1 MTMSQQN
8 DEKKLFTKSAFK
20 IATHCPMQ
28 AYYYRNP
35 KMYENQSATD
45 DFLKS
50 LAEGGFQVGELAK
63 IYGEV
68 PPENDLEGC
77 FGYDEPLKRTR
88 ELFEQENVN
97 IAEAAFRFGDCFV
110 RADVVKKDGHKIELI
125 EVKAKSWDPKIDF
138 VSIAQGGKYKGKQIV
153 NSDIRDYLYDVAFQK
168 WVVENALKTDYPNEP
183 WIVQAYLMMPDKS
196 KMNTIPRL
204 NSLFRIKKSV
214 GSDGEKRAH
223 AEVMPEALEILKKP
237 HERILKP
244 FSVDNDC
251 KLVIEGKTAEQADVL
266 GMSFVSFIEEKAKW
280 FVNNEKH
287 YCLLGSKCFKCPF
300 QLSEKSEEGNQS
312 SCDNEKKSGFE
323 ECWREKAK
331 GKIEK
336 YFDNGEPLIKD
347 INGTGLTRSPNTK
360 DDWIRSGIYF
370 IKDITEA
377 VYPRKKDGTETGW
390 TTNRRKWVQIDGVK
404 NGQTDVSILK
414 KELRAEMKEKWKFPL
429 HMIDF
434 ETTNSALPYFEG
446 QRPYEQVAFQFSHHI
461 IYEDGRIEHK
471 GQYLETQPGKFP
483 NFKFVRELKEQLGS
497 EGSVFRYASHE
508 NSILRAIRQQLND
521 PKYANQIK
529 KDQVDKDELIEFI
542 DSITHVTDEEKK
554 SGVTYPEKG
563 KGRDMIDLCEIV
575 KRFYWHPIMKGSNS
589 IKQVLPAILNSGTYI
604 QEKYSKPIYGSEIK
618 SCNYTPDNPIALVQK
633 DEKTGEIQNPYK
645 ALPQLNEIQNEL
657 IKEIAAQGL
666 WSEEELKQYDQS
678 VSDDEM
684 GAEEDTRINNGGLP
698 LVLFRSFQALD
709 PSVEWDNAITAANP
723 SKDALK
729 YNVLRKGLLK
739 YCELDTM
746 SMVLIWEY
754 FNNAVNGLE

>member
-1 MTMSQQN
+1 MS
-8 DEKKLFTKSAFK
+8 EALFTKSAFK

-28 AYYYRNP
+28 AYYYRNSKGKNP
-35 KMYENQSATD
+35 EYENQSATD
-45 DFLKS
+45 EFLKS
-50 LAEGGFQVGELAK
+50 MAEGGFQVGELAK

-68 PPENDLEGC
+68 PPENDLESC
-77 FGYDEPLKRTR
+77 CGYDEPLKRTR
-88 ELFEQENVN
+88 ELFKQESVN
-97 IAEAAFRFGDCFV
+97 IAEAAFRYGDCFV
-110 RADVVKKDGHKIELI
+110 RADVIKKKGNFIDLI
-125 EVKAKSWDPKIDF
+125 EVKAKSWDPRIDF
-138 VSIAQGGKYKGKQIV
+138 VSVPQGGKYKGKQAV
-153 NSDIRDYLYDVAFQK
+153 NSDGCDYLYDVAFQK
-168 WVVENALKTDYPNEP
+168 WVVENALKNDYPDKTFT
-183 WIVQAYLMMPDKS
+183 VRAYLMMADKS
-196 KMNTIPRL
+196 KVNSIPRL

-237 HERILKP
+237 HERILTP

-300 QLSEKSEEGNQS
+300 QLSEEG
-312 SCDNEKKSGFE
+312 KAKGLKSGYE
-323 ECWREKAK
+323 ECWRNVAGFKDEDFKK
-331 GKIEK
+331 PSIKELWGSFLGTKKNKWVQEQK
-336 YFDNGEPLIKD
+336 YFL
-347 INGTGLTRSPNTK
+347 S
-360 DDWIRSGIYF
+360 
-370 IKDITEA
+370 DITEGDLPLLA
-377 VYPRKKDGTETGW
+377 STRPESGLDHCE
-390 TTNRRKWVQIDGVK
+390 RKWLQVRNTLSGATEPI
-404 NGQTDVSILK
+404 ILK
-414 KELRAEMKEKWKFPL
+414 DELRTEMKKWEPPF

-446 QRPYEQVAFQFSHHI
+446 LRPYEQVAFQFSHHI

-471 GQYLETQPGKFP
+471 GQYLETQPSKFP

-542 DSITHVTDEEKK
+542 DSITHVTAEEKK

-589 IKQVLPAILNSGTYI
+589 IKQVLPAILNSGTYL
-604 QEKYSKPIYGSEIK
+604 QEKYGKPIYGSEIK
-618 SCNYTPDNPIALVQK
+618 SRNYTAESPLTLIVKN
-633 DEKTGEIQNPYK
+633 ESGEVQNPYK
-645 ALPQLNEIQNEL
+645 ALPQLKEIQDEL
-657 IKEIAAQGL
+657 IGEIAAQGL
-666 WSEEELKQYDQS
+666 WNKEELEQYVQS
-678 VSDDEM
+678 TSADEM
-684 GAEEDTRINNGGLP
+684 DAEDNTQINNGGLP

-709 PSVEWDNAITAANP
+709 PSVDWEKAITTANP
-723 SKDALK
+723 SADAIK
-729 YNVLRKGLLK
+729 YNALRKGLLK

-754 FNNAVNGLE
+754 FNNAVNG

>member
-1 MTMSQQN
+1 MTKSQQN

-35 KMYENQSATD
+35 DDYENQSATD

-77 FGYDEPLKRTR
+77 AHYDEPLARTR
-88 ELFEQENVN
+88 ELFKQKNVN
-97 IAEAAFRFGDCFV
+97 IAEAAFCYKDCFV
-110 RADVVKKDGHKIELI
+110 RADVVKKKGNTIELI
-125 EVKAKSWDPKIDF
+125 EVKAKSWDPANPFIVEMK
-138 VSIAQGGKYKGKQIV
+138 KGENKGNQKV
-153 NSDIRDYLYDVAFQK
+153 DDDIRDYLYDVAFQR
-168 WVVENALKTDYPNEP
+168 WVVENALKTDYPEHK
-183 WIVQAYLMMPDKS
+183 WIVKAFLMMPDKS
-196 KMNTIPRL
+196 VTNTVPRL
-204 NSLFRIKKSV
+204 NSLFCVKK
-214 GSDGEKRAH
+214 DGERAY
-223 AEVMPEALEILKKP
+223 AEPAPEAREILEAHKMVLYPFPVDKECDCIIAGETCEQEKILGKK
-237 HERILKP
+237 
-244 FSVDNDC
+244 
-251 KLVIEGKTAEQADVL
+251 
-266 GMSFVSFIEEKAKW
+266 FVPFIEEQSKRY
-280 FVNNEKH
+280 VNNEKH
-287 YCLLGSKCFKCPF
+287 YCQLGSKCFKCPF
-300 QLSEKSEEGNQS
+300 QLSEKSEEENQS
-312 SCDNEKKSGFE
+312 GDNEKKSGFE
-323 ECWREKAK
+323 ECWRNKAGFK
-331 GKIEK
+331 DDDFKKPSIKELWGSYIGDKKNVWIQNKK
-336 YFDNGEPLIKD
+336 YFLSD
-347 INGTGLTRSPNTK
+347 INEDDLPAHAKTRPE
-360 DDWIRSGIYF
+360 SGWDHY
-370 IKDITEA
+370 E
-377 VYPRKKDGTETGW
+377 
-390 TTNRRKWVQIDGVK
+390 RKWMQIK
-404 NGQTDVSILK
+404 NTLAGANGRFILK
-414 KELRAEMKEKWKFPL
+414 DQLRAEMKKWEPPF

-497 EGSVFRYASHE
+497 EGSIFRYATHE
-508 NSILRAIRQQLND
+508 NTILRAIRQQLND

-542 DSITHVTDEEKK
+542 DSITHVTNEEKK

-645 ALPQLNEIQNEL
+645 ALPQLKEIQNEL

-666 WSEEELKQYDQS
+666 WSEEELKQYEQS
-678 VSDDEM
+678 VSDDDEM

-723 SKDALK
+723 SKDAIK
-729 YNVLRKGLLK
+729 YNALRKGLLK

-754 FNNAVNGLE
+754 FNNAVNG

>member
-1 MTMSQQN
+1 MTKSQHN

-35 KMYENQSATD
+35 DDYENQSATD
-45 DFLKS
+45 EFLKS
-50 LAEGGFQVGELAK
+50 MAEGGFQVGKLAK

-77 FGYDEPLKRTR
+77 FGYDEPLKRTH

-110 RADVVKKDGHKIELI
+110 RADVVKKKGNTIELI
-125 EVKAKSWDPKIDF
+125 EVKAKSWDPANPFIVEMK
-138 VSIAQGGKYKGKQIV
+138 KGENKDNQKV
-153 NSDIRDYLYDVAFQK
+153 DDDIRDYLYDVAFQR
-168 WVVENALKTDYPNEP
+168 WVVENALKTDYPEHK
-183 WIVQAYLMMPDKS
+183 WIVKAFLMMPDKS
-196 KMNTIPRL
+196 VTNTVPRL
-204 NSLFRIKKSV
+204 NSLFCVKK
-214 GSDGEKRAH
+214 DGEH
-223 AEVMPEALEILKKP
+223 AYAEPAPEAREILEAHKMVLYPFPVDKECDCIIAGETCEQEKILGKK
-237 HERILKP
+237 
-244 FSVDNDC
+244 
-251 KLVIEGKTAEQADVL
+251 
-266 GMSFVSFIEEKAKW
+266 FVPFIEEQSKRY
-280 FVNNEKH
+280 VNNEKH
-287 YCLLGSKCFKCPF
+287 YCQLGSKCFKCPF
-300 QLSEKSEEGNQS
+300 QLSEKSEEENQS
-312 SCDNEKKSGFE
+312 GGDNEKKSGFE

-331 GKIEK
+331 GRIEK

-347 INGTGLTRSPNTK
+347 INGTGLTQSPNTK
-360 DDWIRSGIYF
+360 DDWIRNGIYF
-370 IKDITEA
+370 IKDVTEA
-377 VYPRKKDGTETGW
+377 VYPRKNDGTEAGW

-414 KELRAEMKEKWKFPL
+414 NELRAEMKEKWKFPL

-461 IYEDGRIEHK
+461 IYEDGRIEHA
-471 GQYLETQPGKFP
+471 GQFLKTKPDEFP
-483 NFKFVRELKEQLGS
+483 NFEFVRELKEQLGS

-508 NSILRAIRQQLND
+508 NSILRAIRQQLLESKVPN
-521 PKYANQIK
+521 NL
-529 KDQVDKDELIEFI
+529 KDSEKDDLIAFI
-542 DSITHVTDEEKK
+542 ESITHPTTEEAKELKK
-554 SGVTYPEKG
+554 KG
-563 KGRDMIDLCEIV
+563 LPVQAGERDMIDLCEIV

-618 SCNYTPDNPIALVQK
+618 SCNYTPDTPVALVQK

-657 IKEIAAQGL
+657 IKEVAAQGL
-666 WSEEELKQYDQS
+666 WSEEELKQYMQS
-678 VSDDEM
+678 TAADEM
-684 GAEEDTRINNGGLP
+684 DAEGDTRINNGGLP

-709 PSVEWDNAITAANP
+709 PKIDWEKELTAANLTP
-723 SKDALK
+723 DALK
-729 YNVLRKGLLK
+729 YKVLREGLLK

-754 FNNAVNGLE
+754 FNNVVNG